1 MHTVFEQLFPEIISE
16 DRPGTTFQEDTMK
29 LLNIPCLHR
38 IRLHTLCALG
48 LTLGLALTALGPA
61 GAAPL
66 QAPALASDAVYDFS
80 ALDVQNDN
88 PQGAASVA
96 GLTAG
101 PDGTL
106 YGVAQAGGA
115 NGAGTLFKVSPDGT
129 GFAVLHTFS
138 PVADGAAPWG
148 TLALLGGTLYGTTS
162 GDGMNG
168 GGTVFSLHTDGTGF
182 AVLHAFSDYTGYP
195 LGGLTAGGDGFLY
208 GTTAGGQVGIGTVYR
223 IAPDGTGF
231 SVLHSFASADVPMGS
246 LLVGADGILYGT
258 TAAGGDNA
266 QGSVFTVH
274 TDGTGYVQLYSF
286 AGGADGGFPQAGLT
300 SIGDGFLYGT
310 TSDSGLVNT
319 HGTVFKIAA
328 DGTGFATLYSFSGG
342 GDGDSPYAPLAL
354 GTDGKLYGTTF
365 GGGAAGLGTIFAVG
379 PDGTG
384 FATLASLSGAG
395 GDGGSPQAGLT
406 LGTDGRWYG
415 TASSGGPGGTGAVFV
430 LATPA
435 PAIVTST
442 PPAPAHTHVLW
453 NNPDGKV
460 MLWNVAPDGTYTSN
474 TFGPYTDDGTQATPW
489 HASALATGPDGK
501 SHILWTNPDGR
512 VILWT
517 VDDSGSF
524 TYQVYG
530 PYTDGAAGTPWS
542 ATSLSV
548 GPDNVAHIL
557 WTNPDGRVILWNVD
571 SGFSFTYGVFGP
583 YTDDGTQ
590 ATPWHASA
598 LSTGP
603 DGLSH
608 ILWTNPDN
616 RVILWNVDS
625 AFTFS
630 YGVYDPYV
638 DGVTHSVWSASAL
651 STGADGVSHVLWT
664 DPSRRVTLWNVDS
677 AFNAVQGV
685 LGAYTDGT
693 AALWSAS
700 ALATTSDGLS
710 HLLMNSPD
718 GRLVLLNADS
728 GFTVTPSAFG
738 PFTDSAQAGPQSAN
752 PNALLPVWTA
762 TAVSAGP

>member
-1 MHTVFEQLFPEIISE
+1 
-16 DRPGTTFQEDTMK
+16 MK
-29 LLNIPCLHR
+29 FLNITCLHN
-38 IRLHTLCALG
+38 LCALG
-48 LTLGLALTALGPA
+48 LTLGLALTMLGPA
-61 GAAPL
+61 GAAPT

-80 ALDVQNDN
+80 ALDAQNDN
-88 PQGAASVA
+88 PQGAGSVA
-96 GLTAG
+96 ALTVG

-106 YGVAQAGGA
+106 YGVTQAGGA
-115 NGAGTLFKVSPDGT
+115 NGVGTLFKVSPDGT
-129 GFAVLHTFS
+129 GFAVLHTLS
-138 PVADGAAPWG
+138 PVADGSAPWG
-148 TLALLGGTLYGTTS
+148 TLMLLGGTLYGTTS
-162 GDGMNG
+162 GDGPRG
-168 GGTVFSLHTDGTGF
+168 GGTVFSIRTDGTGF
-182 AVLHAFSDYTGYP
+182 AVLYAFDTNSGIP
-195 LGGLTAGGDGFLY
+195 LGGLAAGGDGFFY
-208 GTTAGGQVGIGTVYR
+208 GTTIGGQVGTGTAYR
-223 IAPDGTGF
+223 MAPDGTGYT
-231 SVLHSFASADVPMGS
+231 VLHSFASADVPMGS
-246 LLVGADGILYGT
+246 LLVGAGGVLYGT
-258 TAAGGDNA
+258 TAAGGANSM
-266 QGSVFTVH
+266 GSVFTVH
-274 TDGTGYVQLYSF
+274 TDGTGYAPLYSF

-300 SIGDGFLYGT
+300 SVGDGFLYGT
-310 TSDSGLVNT
+310 TSDSGVT
-319 HGTVFKIAA
+319 SAHGTVFKIAL
-328 DGTGFATLYSFSGG
+328 DGSGLATLYSFSGG
-342 GDGDSPYAPLAL
+342 ADGDSPYTPLAL
-354 GTDGKLYGTTF
+354 GADGRLYGTTF
-365 GGGAAGLGTIFAVG
+365 GGGAAGLGTIFAVS
-379 PDGTG
+379 PDGSG

-395 GDGGSPQAGLT
+395 GDGGNPQAGLT
-406 LGTDGRWYG
+406 LGSDGRWYG
-415 TASSGGPGGTGAVFV
+415 TASSGGAGGTGAVFV
-430 LATPA
+430 LAPPA
-435 PAIVTST
+435 PAVITPT

-460 MLWNVAPDGTYTSN
+460 MLWNVAPDGTHTSS

-489 HASALATGPDGK
+489 HAAALATGPDGK

-557 WTNPDGRVILWNVD
+557 WNNPDGRVILWNVD
-571 SGFSFTYGVFGP
+571 SGFNFTYGVFGP

-630 YGVYDPYV
+630 YGVYNPNV
-638 DGVTHSVWSASAL
+638 DSVTRTLWSASAL
-651 STGADGVSHVLWT
+651 STGPDGSSHILWT
-664 DPSRRVTLWNVDS
+664 SPDSRVALWNVDS
-677 AFNAVQGV
+677 TFHAAQGV

-700 ALATTSDGLS
+700 ALATGSDGLS

-718 GRLVLLNADS
+718 GRLVLWNADS
-728 GFTVTPSAFG
+728 GFALTPSAFG
-738 PFTDSAQAGPQSAN
+738 PFTDTPQVGALGINANAN
-752 PNALLPVWTA
+752 PAPPVWTA
-762 TAVSAGP
+762 TALSAGP